1 MATSKITD
9 PFQVTAVIVAH
20 DGAIWLPEVV
30 AALSSQ
36 TRKIDHIVAVDNG
49 SVDKSA
55 ALLKAAKIPV
65 LSMPRDA
72 GFGDAVYR
80 AVEKLPKSNNER
92 NEWIWVIHDD
102 CAPKSDALEKLLA
115 ELTER
120 PNVAMAGPKLL
131 GWHDRTHLL
140 EVGVSI
146 TNNGARWTG
155 LEPQEYD
162 QGQHDGVR
170 DVLSVSTAGALI
182 RRDVFDE
189 LGGYD
194 PQLALFRDD
203 VDFGWRV
210 RMAGHSIIVV
220 TESVAFHAQ
229 AAATERRSV
238 DVEGAF
244 LHRPLLLDRRNSA
257 YVLLANSST
266 WLLPWLI
273 VQLITGAAI
282 RSIGYL
288 IAKLPGYASDEI
300 LAIAALIFRPALLR
314 AARRERRIHRLLPP
328 RIIADFIPPRLTQY
342 RNGINNFVESIR
354 DRIFAQLPTDNDF
367 DEEFNDDADL
377 LTPTKVV
384 NWGSILK
391 RPQVLLG
398 ICLFIFILF
407 SSTSRLGSLIGGSL
421 ANRNGIN
428 NFVESIR
435 DRIFAQL
442 PTDNDFDEE
451 FNDDADLLTPTKVVN
466 WGSILKRPQVLL
478 GICLF
483 IFILFSSTSRLG
495 SLIGGSLATTPHG
508 TSALWRSYVESWH
521 QVGMGSSTPTPPWVA
536 VLSFLSIFFFGK
548 PAALVSTF
556 IFIAPA
562 LMALSAYKFLK
573 LVSSNAWLRVSASM
587 LYAISPV
594 AIAAVNSGR
603 LGTLVF
609 LILLPLIIKSIPS
622 FDNFE
627 KITWRRIFAVSLLT
641 SIATSFTLMAWL
653 AILIATIY
661 GVARDVQSFNLD
673 LNKEIFD
680 QKLLRRIALLITP
693 LIATAPWSLIAITHP
708 GRLLYEPG
716 ILLSGGGPNLAFLGN
731 PGGIGALPWWA
742 ISPLTLVLIVAYFAS
757 TKLRDVALIGLAF
770 LIVSVVASAISISGN
785 GTSAP
790 TQLWVGVFLTAA
802 TLAAVTVGTIILNDL
817 RDYLIAT
824 NINYRHILSALLL
837 LLTLAYS
844 ATAVT
849 WNISQASSSPV
860 HTKSVNILPEYL
872 GVQPDSKTLVLR
884 EISGRNVTSLAF
896 YISRGS
902 DIALGE
908 PDVAPTQDPA
918 IAKAVIELAN
928 GSGLTT
934 SRTFADF
941 GIKYLFAKNPIDKD
955 VVRTIDSLGGFVR
968 TSATS
973 DGIVW
978 KITDPTG
985 RLFFTDVTGKVTLL
999 ASGGVGVTT
1008 SVPGP
1013 GVITLTENYDLGWQ
1027 ILQNGSK
1034 LERSEN
1040 AAGLPQFKVLAAGE
1054 FTLLHDGT
1062 VRRGVLSLQ
1071 FIIWTILIILALPGG
1086 RRKREISERELS

>member
-384 NWGSILK
+384 NWGSIFK

-398 ICLFIFILF
+398 
-407 SSTSRLGSLIGGSL
+407 S
-421 ANRNGIN
+421 
-428 NFVESIR
+428 
-435 DRIFAQL
+435 
-442 PTDNDFDEE
+442 
-451 FNDDADLLTPTKVVN
+451 
-466 WGSILKRPQVLL
+466 
-478 GICLF
+478 CLF

-609 LILLPLIIKSIPS
+609 LILLPLIVKSIPS

-770 LIVSVVASAISISGN
+770 LLVSVVASALSISGN